1 MRFCIS
7 RSVISSVV
15 VVRFSL
21 SGCRFMYFSQDY
33 ALWDLML
40 AGPMGWVL
48 ISSVISESSVEISK
62 DSGVVVLSSKNE
74 DGSDEAIVSLDHSDD
89 DDDED
94 EVEL

>member
-1 MRFCIS
+1 
-7 RSVISSVV
+7 
-15 VVRFSL
+15 
-21 SGCRFMYFSQDY
+21 MYFFHDC
-33 ALWDLML
+33 ALWDRML
-40 AGPMGWVL
+40 AGPTGWVL

-74 DGSDEAIVSLDHSDD
+74 DGSDEAIVSLDHSEDD

>member
-7 RSVISSVV
+7 RSVIFSVV

-21 SGCRFMYFSQDY
+21 SGCRFLYFFHDC
-33 ALWDLML
+33 AFWDLML
-40 AGPMGWVL
+40 AGPRGWVL

-74 DGSDEAIVSLDHSDD
+74 EGSDEAMVSLDHSEDD
-89 DDDED
+89 DEED
-94 EVEL
+94 EVE